1 MMNNLLKRLLT
12 GLLSLILLVTLGIY
26 IVTLVVDPNQ
36 FRSNIETTSA
46 NVGVELGIEGDLTW
60 QLFPLGISAE
70 KVNFVLS
77 DKSMAGSADQL
88 SFGVNLSTIISLASQ
103 RSQFPISRLSITNGR
118 VLYALPN
125 SLPLQFSQINLAVDH
140 LNSVGEKFPI
150 ALNVLAPKGIKISL
164 DSEIAVQIQD
174 QTVTDLSITNLQF
187 KVNALSVSGYLEAS
201 KNLTK
206 IQGNIK
212 TEAFNLIKQ
221 FKLAKRFVPDL
232 IVPQLVD
239 ANALTDITL
248 DSFFDIET
256 TRYSKIQTTL
266 SIDGQVLDIDIDI
279 DQQKYKL
286 NTLVSGKVLNLDAYK
301 AKSSANANNS
311 MLFAPL
317 AVPMALWH
325 GKSQFEL
332 SLMTFNYGDIS
343 LSNLYANLFGNQNMF
358 RLTAFSG
365 DVFDGQINATASLN
379 MQGPEP
385 QFNAEYSMTDIDLS
399 TVTKSMEDI
408 KIGGKFNLETAI
420 KGSGNTTESI
430 LESLDGWGEVKI
442 ENPSY
447 IGFNLEQ
454 TLCNAAAIF
463 GGKPIPKTT
472 WSKNTVL
479 DDLTGKLRFNE
490 GRLLLSDYKTN
501 LDHIDIY
508 GNASLNLST
517 LRYSLNTTALATQST
532 SSAKGCKINPMIVKR
547 EIPFKCKG
555 ALGDKFKCKP
565 DNNLIQTLLLSPKLQ

>member
-1 MMNNLLKRLLT
+1 MNSFLKRLLT
-12 GLLSLILLVTLGIY
+12 GLLSLILLITLGIY

-36 FRSNIETTSA
+36 FRSDIETTSA
-46 NVGVELGIEGDLTW
+46 NVGVELGIEGDLAW
-60 QLFPLGISAE
+60 QLFPLGISA
-70 KVNFVLS
+70 KRVNFVLN

-88 SFGVNLSTIISLASQ
+88 SLGVNLSTIISLASQ

-125 SLPLQFSQINLAVDH
+125 SLPLQFSQINLAVDN
-140 LNSVGEKFPI
+140 LNSTGHKFPL
-150 ALNVLAPKGIKISL
+150 ALDLLAPKGIKIFL
-164 DSEIAVQIQD
+164 TSEVAIKISD
-174 QTVTDLSITNLQF
+174 QAVTDLTIANLQLN
-187 KVNALSVSGYLEAS
+187 VNQLSISGYLDAS
-201 KNLTK
+201 DNLTK

-212 TEAFNLIKQ
+212 TEAFNLIQQ

-232 IVPQLVD
+232 IVPQLTD
-239 ANALTDITL
+239 TNALTDITL
-248 DSFFDIET
+248 NSFFDIET
-256 TRYSKIQTTL
+256 TGYSKIQTTL
-266 SIDGQVLDIDIDI
+266 SIDGQVLDINIDI
-279 DQQKYKL
+279 DQQQYKL

-301 AKSSANANNS
+301 AKSSANVNNS

-332 SLMTFNYGDIS
+332 NLMTVKLGDIS

-358 RLTAFSG
+358 RLTALSG
-365 DVFDGQINATASLN
+365 DIFDGQINATASLN
-379 MQGPEP
+379 MQGPKP
-385 QFNAEYSMTDIDLS
+385 KFNTEYSMTDIDLS
-399 TVTKSMEDI
+399 AVTKSMEDI

-420 KGSGNTTESI
+420 KGSGNTPESI
-430 LESLDGWGEVKI
+430 LESLDGWGKVKI

-472 WSKNTVL
+472 WSENTVL
-479 DDLTGKLRFNE
+479 DDLTGQLRFNQ
-490 GRLLLSDYKTN
+490 GRLLLSDYQTN
-501 LDHIDIY
+501 LNHIDIY
-508 GNASLNLST
+508 GNASLNLSS
-517 LRYSLNTTALATQST
+517 LRYSLNTTALATQPK
-532 SSAKGCKINPMIVKR
+532 SSAQGCKINPMIVKR

>member
-1 MMNNLLKRLLT
+1 MNSFLKRLLT
-12 GLLSLILLVTLGIY
+12 GLLSLILLITLGIY

-36 FRSNIETTSA
+36 FRSDIETTSA
-46 NVGVELGIEGDLTW
+46 NVGVELGIEGDLAW
-60 QLFPLGISAE
+60 QLFPLGISAK
-70 KVNFVLS
+70 KVNFVLN

-88 SFGVNLSTIISLASQ
+88 SLGVNLSTIISLASQ
-103 RSQFPISRLSITNGR
+103 RSQFPVSRLSITNGR

-125 SLPLQFSQINLAVDH
+125 SLPLQFSQINLAVDN
-140 LNSVGEKFPI
+140 LNSTGNKFPL
-150 ALNVLAPKGIKISL
+150 ALDLLAPKGVKIFLTSEVAIKIS
-164 DSEIAVQIQD
+164 D
-174 QTVTDLSITNLQF
+174 QAVTDITIANLQLNVNQLSI
-187 KVNALSVSGYLEAS
+187 SGYLDAS
-201 KNLTK
+201 DNLTK
-206 IQGNIK
+206 IQGHIK
-212 TEAFNLIKQ
+212 TEAFNLIQQ

-232 IVPQLVD
+232 IVPQLAD

-248 DSFFDIET
+248 NSFFDIET
-256 TRYSKIQTTL
+256 TGYSEIQTTL

-279 DQQKYKL
+279 DQQEYKL

-317 AVPMALWH
+317 AFPMALWH

-332 SLMTFNYGDIS
+332 SLMTVKLGDIS

-365 DVFDGQINATASLN
+365 DIFDGQINATASLN
-379 MQGPEP
+379 MQGPKP
-385 QFNAEYSMTDIDLS
+385 KFNTEYSMTDIDLS
-399 TVTKSMEDI
+399 AVTKSMEDI

-420 KGSGNTTESI
+420 KGSGNTPESI
-430 LESLDGWGEVKI
+430 LESLEGWGKVKI
-442 ENPSY
+442 ESPSY

-472 WSKNTVL
+472 WSENTVL
-479 DDLTGKLRFNE
+479 DDLTGQLRFNQ
-490 GRLLLSDYKTN
+490 GRLLLSDYQTN
-501 LDHIDIY
+501 LNHIDIY
-508 GNASLNLST
+508 GNASLNLSS
-517 LRYSLNTTALATQST
+517 LRYSLNTTALATQPK
-532 SSAKGCKINPMIVKR
+532 SSAQGCKINPMIVKR

>member
-1 MMNNLLKRLLT
+1 MNSFLKRLLT
-12 GLLSLILLVTLGIY
+12 GLLSLILLITLGIY

-36 FRSNIETTSA
+36 FRSDIETTSA
-46 NVGVELGIEGDLTW
+46 NVGVELGIEGDLAW
-60 QLFPLGISAE
+60 QLFPLGISAK
-70 KVNFVLS
+70 KVNFVLN

-88 SFGVNLSTIISLASQ
+88 SLGVNLSTIISLASQ
-103 RSQFPISRLSITNGR
+103 RSQLPVSRLSITNGR

-125 SLPLQFSQINLAVDH
+125 SLPLQFSQLNLAVDN
-140 LNSVGEKFPI
+140 LNSTGNKFPL
-150 ALNVLAPKGIKISL
+150 ALDLLAPKGVKIFLTSEVAIKIS
-164 DSEIAVQIQD
+164 D
-174 QTVTDLSITNLQF
+174 QAVTDLTIANLQLN
-187 KVNALSVSGYLEAS
+187 VNQLSISGYLDAS
-201 KNLTK
+201 DNLTK

-212 TEAFNLIKQ
+212 TEAFNLIQQ

-232 IVPQLVD
+232 IVPQLTD

-248 DSFFDIET
+248 NSFFDIET
-256 TRYSKIQTTL
+256 TGYSKIQTTL
-266 SIDGQVLDIDIDI
+266 SIDGQVLDINIDI
-279 DQQKYKL
+279 DQQQYKL

-332 SLMTFNYGDIS
+332 NLMTVKLGDIS
-343 LSNLYANLFGNQNMF
+343 LSNLYANLFGNQNIF
-358 RLTAFSG
+358 RLTALSG

-379 MQGPEP
+379 MQGPKP
-385 QFNAEYSMTDIDLS
+385 KFNTEYSMTDIDLS
-399 TVTKSMEDI
+399 AVTKSMEDI
-408 KIGGKFNLETAI
+408 KIGGKLNLETAI
-420 KGSGNTTESI
+420 KGSGNTPESI
-430 LESLDGWGEVKI
+430 LESLDGWGKFKI
-442 ENPSY
+442 ESPSY

-472 WSKNTVL
+472 WSENTVL
-479 DDLTGKLRFNE
+479 DDLTGQLRFNQ
-490 GRLLLSDYKTN
+490 GRLLLSDYQTN
-501 LDHIDIY
+501 LNHIDIY
-508 GNASLNLST
+508 GNASLNLSS
-517 LRYSLNTTALATQST
+517 LRYSLNTTALATQPK
-532 SSAKGCKINPMIVKR
+532 SSAQGCKINPMIVKR

>member
-1 MMNNLLKRLLT
+1 MNSFLKRLLT
-12 GLLSLILLVTLGIY
+12 GLLSLILLITLGIY

-36 FRSNIETTSA
+36 FRSDIETTSA
-46 NVGVELGIEGDLTW
+46 NVGVELGIEGNLAW
-60 QLFPLGISAE
+60 QLFPLGISAK
-70 KVNFVLS
+70 KVNFVLN

-88 SFGVNLSTIISLASQ
+88 SLGVNLSTIISLASQ
-103 RSQFPISRLSITNGR
+103 RSQFPVSRLSITNGR

-125 SLPLQFSQINLAVDH
+125 SLPLQFSQINLAVDN
-140 LNSVGEKFPI
+140 LNSTGNKFPL
-150 ALNVLAPKGIKISL
+150 ALDLLAPKGVKIFLTSEVAIKIS
-164 DSEIAVQIQD
+164 D
-174 QTVTDLSITNLQF
+174 QAVTDITIANLQLNVNQLSI
-187 KVNALSVSGYLEAS
+187 SGYLDAS
-201 KNLTK
+201 DNLTK
-206 IQGNIK
+206 IQGHIK
-212 TEAFNLIKQ
+212 TEAFNLIQQ

-232 IVPQLVD
+232 IVPQLAD

-248 DSFFDIET
+248 NSFFDIET
-256 TRYSKIQTTL
+256 TGYSKIQTTL
-266 SIDGQVLDIDIDI
+266 SIDGQALDIDIDI
-279 DQQKYKL
+279 DQQQYKL

-332 SLMTFNYGDIS
+332 SLMTVKLGDIS

-365 DVFDGQINATASLN
+365 DIFDGQINATASLN
-379 MQGPEP
+379 MQGPKP
-385 QFNAEYSMTDIDLS
+385 KFNTEYSMTDIDLS
-399 TVTKSMEDI
+399 AVTKSMEGI

-420 KGSGNTTESI
+420 KGSGNTPESI
-430 LESLDGWGEVKI
+430 LESLDGWGKVKI

-472 WSKNTVL
+472 WSENTVL
-479 DDLTGKLRFNE
+479 DDLTGQLRFNQ
-490 GRLLLSDYKTN
+490 GRLLLSDYQTN
-501 LDHIDIY
+501 LNHIDIY
-508 GNASLNLST
+508 GNASLNLSS
-517 LRYSLNTTALATQST
+517 LRYSLNTTALATQPK
-532 SSAKGCKINPMIVKR
+532 SSAQGCKINPMIVKR

-565 DNNLIQTLLLSPKLQ
+565 DNNLIQTLLLSPRLQ

>member
-1 MMNNLLKRLLT
+1 MKIFFKRLIIGLT
-12 GLLSLILLVTLGIY
+12 SLILFIILGIF
-26 IVTLVVDPNQ
+26 VATLVIDPNQ
-36 FRSNIETTSA
+36 YKANIESTSA
-46 NVGVELGIEGDLTW
+46 SVGIELGIEGDLAW
-60 QLFPLGISAE
+60 QFFPLGISAE

-88 SFGVNLSTIISLASQ
+88 KLGVDFSALASLASQ
-103 RSQFPISRLSITNGR
+103 RNELPISRLSITNGR

-125 SLPLQFSQINLAVDH
+125 SLPLQFSQINVAVDN
-140 LNSVGEKFPI
+140 LNSTGNKFPL
-150 ALNVLAPKGIKISL
+150 ALDLLAPKGVKIFLTSEVAIKKS
-164 DSEIAVQIQD
+164 D
-174 QTVTDLSITNLQF
+174 QAVTDLTIANLQLN
-187 KVNALSVSGYLEAS
+187 VNQLSISGYLDAS
-201 KNLTK
+201 DNLTK
-206 IQGNIK
+206 IQGHIK
-212 TEAFNLIKQ
+212 TEAFNLIQQ

-232 IVPQLVD
+232 MVPQLAD

-248 DSFFDIET
+248 NSFFDIET
-256 TRYSKIQTTL
+256 TGYSKIQTTL
-266 SIDGQVLDIDIDI
+266 SIDGQALDIDIDI
-279 DQQKYKL
+279 DQQQYKL

-317 AVPMALWH
+317 AIPMALWH

-332 SLMTFNYGDIS
+332 SLMTVKLGDIS

-365 DVFDGQINATASLN
+365 DIFDGQINATASLN

-385 QFNAEYSMTDIDLS
+385 KFNTEYSMTDIDLS
-399 TVTKSMEDI
+399 AVTKSMEGI

-420 KGSGNTTESI
+420 KGSGNTPESI
-430 LESLDGWGEVKI
+430 LESLDGWGKVKI

-472 WSKNTVL
+472 WSENTVL
-479 DDLTGKLRFNE
+479 DDLTGQLRFNQ
-490 GRLLLSDYKTN
+490 GRLLLSDYQTN
-501 LDHIDIY
+501 LNHIDIY
-508 GNASLNLST
+508 GNASLNLSS
-517 LRYSLNTTALATQST
+517 LRYSLNTTALATQPK
-532 SSAKGCKINPMIVKR
+532 SSAQGCKINPMIVKR

>member
-1 MMNNLLKRLLT
+1 MNSFLKRLLT
-12 GLLSLILLVTLGIY
+12 GLLSLILLITLGIY

-36 FRSNIETTSA
+36 FRSDIETTSA
-46 NVGVELGIEGDLTW
+46 NVGVELGIEGDLAW
-60 QLFPLGISAE
+60 QLFPLGISAK
-70 KVNFVLS
+70 KVNFVLN

-88 SFGVNLSTIISLASQ
+88 SLGVNLSTIISLASQ
-103 RSQFPISRLSITNGR
+103 RSQFPVSRLSITNGR

-125 SLPLQFSQINLAVDH
+125 SLPLQFSQINLAVDN
-140 LNSVGEKFPI
+140 LNSTGHKFPL
-150 ALNVLAPKGIKISL
+150 ALDLLAPKGIKIFL
-164 DSEIAVQIQD
+164 TSEVAIKISD
-174 QTVTDLSITNLQF
+174 QAVTDLTIANLQLN
-187 KVNALSVSGYLEAS
+187 VNQLSISGYLDAS
-201 KNLTK
+201 DNLTK

-212 TEAFNLIKQ
+212 TEAFNLIQQ

-232 IVPQLVD
+232 IVPQLTD
-239 ANALTDITL
+239 TNALTDITL
-248 DSFFDIET
+248 NSFFDIET
-256 TRYSKIQTTL
+256 TGYSKIQTTL
-266 SIDGQVLDIDIDI
+266 SIDGQVLDINIDI
-279 DQQKYKL
+279 DQQQYKL

-301 AKSSANANNS
+301 AKSSANVNNS

-332 SLMTFNYGDIS
+332 NLMTVKLGDIS

-358 RLTAFSG
+358 RLTALSG
-365 DVFDGQINATASLN
+365 DIFDGQINATASLN
-379 MQGPEP
+379 MQGPKP
-385 QFNAEYSMTDIDLS
+385 KFNTEYSMTDIDLS
-399 TVTKSMEDI
+399 AVTKSMEDI
-408 KIGGKFNLETAI
+408 KIDGKFNLETAI
-420 KGSGNTTESI
+420 KGSGNTPESI
-430 LESLDGWGEVKI
+430 LESLDGWGKVKI

-472 WSKNTVL
+472 WSENTVL
-479 DDLTGKLRFNE
+479 DDLTGQLRFNQ
-490 GRLLLSDYKTN
+490 GRLLLSDYQTN
-501 LDHIDIY
+501 LNHIDIY
-508 GNASLNLST
+508 GNASLNLSS
-517 LRYSLNTTALATQST
+517 LRYSLNTTALATQPK
-532 SSAKGCKINPMIVKR
+532 SSAQGCKINPMIVKR